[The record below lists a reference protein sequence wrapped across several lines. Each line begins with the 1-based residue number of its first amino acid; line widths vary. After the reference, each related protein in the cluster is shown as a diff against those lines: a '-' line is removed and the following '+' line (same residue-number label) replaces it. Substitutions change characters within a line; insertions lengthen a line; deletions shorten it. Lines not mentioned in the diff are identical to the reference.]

1 MKQLF
6 LGIIQGLTEFLPI
19 SSSGHLVILKY
30 WLGFKGEGIVMEVT
44 LHFATLLAIIIF
56 FRKRI
61 RDYAKKEKILAVIVG
76 TIPIAILGVI
86 FKDEMEM
93 LFNNYLLVTFTFS
106 VTGVMLFISRRAR
119 ENKSEVD
126 LKTAFIIGIAQALAL
141 TPGISR
147 SGFTVAA
154 ALLLGVKREKAFEF
168 SFILA
173 IPALLGAFI
182 INIPEILGTN
192 AENFLNLLPGTL
204 AAFLSGLLAL
214 WIFYRV
220 ITKKELYL
228 FSYYLWV
235 VSVASLLLLFF
246 YQILPG

>member
-1 MKQLF
+1 MKQLL
-6 LGIIQGLTEFLPI
+6 LGIIQGLTEFLPV
-19 SSSGHLVILKY
+19 SSSGHLVLLKY
-30 WLGFKGEGIVMEVT
+30 WLGFKGEGVIMEIT

-56 FRKRI
+56 FRKKI
-61 RDYAKKEKILAVIVG
+61 LDYATKEKILAIIVG
-76 TIPIAILGVI
+76 TIPIAILGI
-86 FKDEMEM
+86 ILKDKIEF
-93 LFNNYLLVTFTFS
+93 LFSNYLLVTFALS
-106 VTGVMLFISRRAR
+106 VTGLMLFISKRAK
-119 ENKSEVD
+119 ENKSELD

-154 ALLLGVKREKAFEF
+154 ALLLGLNREKAFEF

-182 INIPEILGTN
+182 INIPDILGANTEEILS
-192 AENFLNLLPGTL
+192 LLPGTL

-214 WIFYRV
+214 WIFYRL

-228 FSYYLWV
+228 FSYYLWAL
-235 VSVASLLLLFF
+235 SGASLLLLLF
-246 YQILPG
+246 YRTLPG

>member
-1 MKQLF
+1 MKQLL
-6 LGIIQGLTEFLPI
+6 LGVIQGLTEFLPV
-19 SSSGHLVILKY
+19 SSSGHLVLLKH
-30 WLGFKGEGIVMEVT
+30 WLGFQGEGVIMEVT

-56 FRKRI
+56 FRKKI
-61 RDYAKKEKILAVIVG
+61 LDYATKEKVLETVVG
-76 TIPIAILGVI
+76 TIPIAILGI
-86 FKDEMEM
+86 ILKDKIEF
-93 LFNNYLLVTFTFS
+93 LFNNYLLVTFALS
-106 VTGVMLFISRRAR
+106 LTGLMLFISRRAK
-119 ENKSEVD
+119 ETKSELD
-126 LKTAFIIGIAQALAL
+126 LKMAFMIGIAQALAL

-154 ALLLGVKREKAFEF
+154 ALLLGLTREKAFEF

-182 INIPEILGTN
+182 INIPDILGTN
-192 AENFLNLLPGTL
+192 TGEVLSLLPGTL

-214 WIFYRV
+214 WLFYRL
-220 ITKKELYL
+220 ITKKGLYL

-235 VSVASLLLLFF
+235 LSGVSLLLLLF

>member
-6 LGIIQGLTEFLPI
+6 LGIIQGLTEFLPV

-30 WLGFKGEGIVMEVT
+30 WLGFKGAGVVMEVT

-61 RDYAKKEKILAVIVG
+61 LDYAKKEKILAVIVG
-76 TIPIAILGVI
+76 TIPIAILGLI
-86 FKDEMEM
+86 FKDEIEL

-106 VTGVMLFISRRAR
+106 VTGVVLFISRRAK

-154 ALLLGVKREKAFEF
+154 AMLLGVTRKKAFEF

-182 INIPEILGTN
+182 INMPDILGTN

-214 WIFYRV
+214 WMFYRV

-235 VSVASLLLLFF
+235 VSVASFLLLLF